1 MQNNNNNNESGQYN
15 RSQNK
20 QKREKS
26 GSVVNIDKGRSMD
39 RNLDR
44 NSDRNSSRNLSQ
56 KQSNTSNTSSSSS
69 ENISYRLQAATVR
82 TRPSQKQQ
90 TDQTSKKS
98 GGVKNLVSAFNKGHT
113 INDNHQH
120 HRHNHMNSVSST
132 GSSLRATSIASSTGN
147 FGQNSGLH
155 QNLNPAQNLNS
166 ATQNPGSLTSAPL
179 LAQPHTTT
187 FHSRSGSTPENQAH
201 RVSSSLRN
209 SNSPKNIKVS
219 SLSQSSLLDT
229 GNQGSDSVFH
239 SPIPGT
245 AIEFKTHQADSVV
258 SQKSN
263 FSQKSNTSL
272 KSSCGSGSN
281 TGNRISVG
289 LEVVP
294 EMGGK
299 NSKHDQKLGFLS
311 KNDSISKIGSSSNN
325 TTRSIEN
332 IANAPVHRRK
342 LNTSGSMRRSNDGE
356 SSGVSSMMPRSAS
369 ISNFRQENSKY
380 PGKLEFS
387 NSAGGVQTNT
397 ASMMSNKKS
406 STSSSTNSLSN
417 ANRVSSMPKL
427 SRTDS
432 FPRRQPSNKTNFD
445 GKINFDN
452 MQPPDEHSRIS
463 GVITALPAS
472 SSYYNISASKARLL
486 NNKNEKID
494 TKFDNKIGNKSSI
507 LDKNSIK
514 STSKIQEN
522 SASNSNTTSG
532 TKFLAPN
539 SQQNT
544 PNSID
549 SAKPLRN
556 SQVTNRPNTMF
567 SSSSNKVQK
576 QLSST
581 PSSPT
586 SSTSSTLNE
595 SLSATIK
602 QSIQNANDL
611 STKAAQYESKSS
623 EKMSLIKNIQRRIK
637 EFNMYKQEIEED
649 MQENNELGEDIKR
662 RIHECC
668 TERDVEKFTLVVR
681 DIEPAMGLIFSLTG
695 RLKRCDTVLNALNE
709 QPREPEIDADN
720 NANLPEIELVLQKR
734 LQIEGQLEEA
744 QMIKYKV
751 EQRQTELAERLRELL
766 SPEDFESY
774 ESFLRSKG
782 QLGQQQVELDDR
794 IILAEEQL
802 AASKD
807 SMSEL
812 D

>member
-1 MQNNNNNNESGQYN
+1 
-15 RSQNK
+15 
-20 QKREKS
+20 
-26 GSVVNIDKGRSMD
+26 
-39 RNLDR
+39 
-44 NSDRNSSRNLSQ
+44 
-56 KQSNTSNTSSSSS
+56 
-69 ENISYRLQAATVR
+69 
-82 TRPSQKQQ
+82 
-90 TDQTSKKS
+90 
-98 GGVKNLVSAFNKGHT
+98 
-113 INDNHQH
+113 
-120 HRHNHMNSVSST
+120 MNSVSST

-147 FGQNSGLH
+147 FGQNSPSLS
-155 QNLNPAQNLNS
+155 QNTLGQNNLGQNALSQNLNS
-166 ATQNPGSLTSAPL
+166 GPTLNPGSLTLAPL

-201 RVSSSLRN
+201 RVSNSLRNN
-209 SNSPKNIKVS
+209 SNSPKNIKIS

-229 GNQGSDSVFH
+229 NQGFSDSVFH

-245 AIEFKTHQADSVV
+245 AIEFKTHHQTDSVV

-281 TGNRISVG
+281 TGNRLSVG

-299 NSKHDQKLGFLS
+299 NSKFDKNSKCDQKLGFLS
-311 KNDSISKIGSSSNN
+311 KNDSMSKIGSSSNN

-369 ISNFRQENSKY
+369 ISNFRQENNKY
-380 PGKLEFS
+380 TGSPGGKLEFS
-387 NSAGGVQTNT
+387 NSSGGVQTNT
-397 ASMMSNKKS
+397 VSMMSSKKS
-406 STSSSTNSLSN
+406 SATSSSTNSLSN
-417 ANRVSSMPKL
+417 VNRVSSMPKL

-432 FPRRQPSNKTNFD
+432 FPRRQPSNKLGNNNNNFD

-486 NNKNEKID
+486 NNKNDKID
-494 TKFDNKIGNKSSI
+494 KIENKLDNKSSI

-522 SASNSNTTSG
+522 SASNTTFS
-532 TKFLAPN
+532 TQN
-539 SQQNT
+539 SKNT
-544 PNSID
+544 PKSID
-549 SAKPLRN
+549 PLKPLQN
-556 SQVTNRPNTMF
+556 SQVTNRPNTMLHA
-567 SSSSNKVQK
+567 SPIKVQK
-576 QLSST
+576 QTSSST
-581 PSSPT
+581 PASPT

-623 EKMSLIKNIQRRIK
+623 EKLSLIKNIQRRIK

-649 MQENNELGEDIKR
+649 MQENNELGDEIKR
-662 RIHECC
+662 RIHEVSL
-668 TERDVEKFTLVVR
+668 VE
-681 DIEPAMGLIFSLTG
+681 
-695 RLKRCDTVLNALNE
+695 N
-709 QPREPEIDADN
+709 
-720 NANLPEIELVLQKR
+720 
-734 LQIEGQLEEA
+734 
-744 QMIKYKV
+744 
-751 EQRQTELAERLRELL
+751 
-766 SPEDFESY
+766 
-774 ESFLRSKG
+774 
-782 QLGQQQVELDDR
+782 
-794 IILAEEQL
+794 
-802 AASKD
+802 
-807 SMSEL
+807 
-812 D
+812 

>member
-1 MQNNNNNNESGQYN
+1 LDMQNNNNNNVSGQYD

-26 GSVVNIDKGRSMD
+26 GSVANIDKGRSTD
-39 RNLDR
+39 RNFDR
-44 NSDRNSSRNLSQ
+44 NSERNSSRNLSQ

-69 ENISYRLQAATVR
+69 ENISDRLQAATVR

-90 TDQTSKKS
+90 TDTTSKKS
-98 GGVKNLVSAFNKGHT
+98 GGVKNLVSAFNKGHS
-113 INDNHQH
+113 INDN

-147 FGQNSGLH
+147 FGQNSGV
-155 QNLNPAQNLNS
+155 NQNLNS
-166 ATQNPGSLTSAPL
+166 APTPNPGSLTLAPL

-201 RVSSSLRN
+201 RVSNSLRN

-229 GNQGSDSVFH
+229 NQGSDSVFH

-245 AIEFKTHQADSVV
+245 AIEFKPNQADSVV

-299 NSKHDQKLGFLS
+299 NSKYDQKLCFLS
-311 KNDSISKIGSSSNN
+311 KNDSMSKIGSSSNN

-387 NSAGGVQTNT
+387 NSGGGVQTNT

-432 FPRRQPSNKTNFD
+432 FPRRQQSNKVNFD

-486 NNKNEKID
+486 NNKSDKID
-494 TKFDNKIGNKSSI
+494 TKFDNKIDNKSSI

-522 SASNSNTTSG
+522 SASNTTSS
-532 TKFLAPN
+532 TTN

-549 SAKPLRN
+549 SPKPLQN

-567 SSSSNKVQK
+567 SSSNKIQI
-576 QLSST
+576 QPSPT
-581 PSSPT
+581 PASPT

-649 MQENNELGEDIKR
+649 MQENNELGEEIKR

-695 RLKRCDTVLNALNE
+695 RLKRCDTVLNTLNE
-709 QPREPEIDADN
+709 QPRETEIDAHN

-751 EQRQTELAERLRELL
+751 EQRQAELAERLRELL